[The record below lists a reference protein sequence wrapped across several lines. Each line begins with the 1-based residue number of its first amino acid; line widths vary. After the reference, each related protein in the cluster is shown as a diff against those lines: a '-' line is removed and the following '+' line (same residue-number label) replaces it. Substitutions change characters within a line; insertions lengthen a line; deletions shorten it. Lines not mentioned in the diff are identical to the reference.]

1 MINKIKNLPYPVLGG
16 AAGLSLAASILFIG
30 FFRTLFIL
38 ILVGIGTTVG
48 TYFQN
53 SRK

>member
-16 AAGLSLAASILFIG
+16 AAGLALASSILFIG

-38 ILVGIGTTVG
+38 ILAGIGTTVG